1 MPSKWKAFTVPSA
14 LIYFMTHSCHSRK
27 EGSKENGIYRVPGCH
42 KKIKQENR
50 QGLPEV
56 YHQLHRDLVKSC
68 HPTTH
73 RHCWSFIMSWLRDW
87 HVLWKN
93 WVSCFHGDDNIRK
106 DDKMMTQSK
115 DDGKVDTLFCAWLE
129 MAQNDFKMVSIKDF
143 LPTPNWMVV
152 YMSQS
157 HYILPKLKISNWPSL
172 LCVFCFTTLPTS

>member
-1 MPSKWKAFTVPSA
+1 MHSYHHGNSWHGSLALLSLPQSLFRQAKNLATRMPSKWKAFTVPSA

-27 EGSKENGIYRVPGCH
+27 VGSKENGIYRVPGCH

-73 RHCWSFIMSWLRDW
+73 RHCWSFIRMSWLRDW

-93 WVSCFHGDDNIRK
+93 WVSCFHGDDDKNK

-115 DDGKVDTLFCAWLE
+115 DDGK
-129 MAQNDFKMVSIKDF
+129 
-143 LPTPNWMVV
+143 
-152 YMSQS
+152 
-157 HYILPKLKISNWPSL
+157 
-172 LCVFCFTTLPTS
+172 